1 MLVVLLGLK
10 LNAIYFFV
18 RIMIIENEFLVY
30 N

>member
-1 MLVVLLGLK
+1 LGLK

-18 RIMIIENEFLVY
+18 RNLIIENEFLVY